1 MMMYAAVILLC
12 SVLATNAKV
21 VADENADLK
30 IADKDV
36 QSPSTI
42 EDVDDISMDVAKYDQ
57 DGDDDESLVDQI
69 DDIKMADELMRDM
82 ETGKVRDVKDP
93 FIVSSLLAGGAAL
106 SRVRWGS
113 RRRSWTRRRRGRW

>member
-1 MMMYAAVILLC
+1 MYAAVILLC